1 MNETIYLTIAF
12 SLLIGGTVLLA
23 LALFSKP
30 KPKRTY
36 TGNEAHHFHTTGYQL
51 GRHTERQRII
61 KLIDSLR
68 CQGNGIE
75 HDCADDLGG
84 YSADNII
91 SLIKGKTK

>member
-1 MNETIYLTIAF
+1 MNETIYLTVAF

-23 LALFSKP
+23 LALFNKP

-36 TGNEAHHFHTTGYQL
+36 TGNEAHAFHTTGYQL
-51 GRHTERQRII
+51 GQHIERQRII

-75 HDCADDLGG
+75 HDCEDDLGG
-84 YSADNII
+84 YSVDELI
-91 SLIKGKTK
+91 SLIKGEAK